1 MSQGLYERGVSNVG
15 IEAIRSLYPPGPSP
29 TTDRVCIRVLCV
41 DGHPLMREGV
51 AKVLSQQPDMAV
63 VAQAANGLEALRQF
77 REHRPDVTILDLRLP
92 DMSGLEVI
100 RSIRAEFREARTV
113 VLTTS
118 DGDAEV
124 RLAFAAGVRGYL
136 LKTMTPDHI
145 LKAIRAVHSGKKSV
159 APEAAAQL
167 AEHACDVELTA
178 REIDVLHQLA
188 GGNRNRDIAEI
199 LYISED
205 TVKAHIKNIMSKL
218 RASDRTQALAIA
230 LRRGIMHL

>member
-1 MSQGLYERGVSNVG
+1 MNQSSYDRAISNIG
-15 IEAIRSLYPPGPSP
+15 IEAIRSLVPQGPGALVER
-29 TTDRVCIRVLCV
+29 TCIRVLCV
-41 DGHPLMREGV
+41 DGHPLLREGV
-51 AKVLSQQPDMAV
+51 ARVLSGQPDMAV
-63 VAQAANGLEALRQF
+63 VAQAANGADAIRQF

-92 DMSGLEVI
+92 DMSGAEVI
-100 RSIRAEFREARTV
+100 RSIRADFRDARTV

-118 DGDAEV
+118 DGDAEI
-124 RLAFAAGVRGYL
+124 RLAFAVGARGYL
-136 LKTMTPDHI
+136 LKTMSPDHL

-178 REIDVLHQLA
+178 REIDVLRQLA

-230 LRRGIMHL
+230 LRRGILHL